1 MHVKGELATPYSVQ
15 CMPFTCC
22 NISLQCLDGLL
33 ISLQGTGEAKLG
45 AKMDGLLTRDLQIR
59 PEAKFAFFIRPL
71 PSRAKQ
77 LSAQANLFRRRLLK
91 VDAVTKARRR
101 SDCPFH
107 TVSSSYTFLPC
118 QMHMRLVKV
127 KARHCCTYSL
137 L

>member
-1 MHVKGELATPYSVQ
+1 MRLKVELATPCSVQ
-15 CMPFTCC
+15 CMLSACC
-22 NISLQCLDGLL
+22 STSLQWLNTLF

-101 SDCPFH
+101 SECPFH
-107 TVSSSYTFLPC
+107 TVAS
-118 QMHMRLVKV
+118 
-127 KARHCCTYSL
+127 
-137 L
+137 

>member
-1 MHVKGELATPYSVQ
+1 MHAVCLLQHIIICLNGL
-15 CMPFTCC
+15 F
-22 NISLQCLDGLL
+22 ISF
-33 ISLQGTGEAKLG
+33 QGTGEAKLG

-107 TVSSSYTFLPC
+107 TVSSYLI
-118 QMHMRLVKV
+118 HMFSLSNAHALGVSEGKPYY
-127 KARHCCTYSL
+127 TYSL